1 MGLAFCRFSCFDG
14 FNCVS
19 LLYDNHQVNDHGKM
33 IASNKFA
40 SILSTSVIIGLLVI
54 VLILMFNVRTLYH
67 DHMKLNRLREYKAE
81 LDSIASH
88 FDSVH
93 EDIKLVGNEFQA
105 IKNHGHRV
113 WELQRTRI
121 SFRTGKFLSEV
132 LLFAEPGENMLCTK
146 IVWMSETISV
156 HNMYS
161 PGLGLEFS
169 CNELV
174 IQWTI
179 CRHIVG

>member
-1 MGLAFCRFSCFDG
+1 MVFFLPRIYSLIFLFMGLAFCRFSCFDG
-14 FNCVS
+14 FNSVS
-19 LLYDNHQVNDHGKM
+19 VLYDNHQVNDHGKM

-113 WELQRTRI
+113 
-121 SFRTGKFLSEV
+121 
-132 LLFAEPGENMLCTK
+132 
-146 IVWMSETISV
+146 
-156 HNMYS
+156 
-161 PGLGLEFS
+161 
-169 CNELV
+169 
-174 IQWTI
+174 
-179 CRHIVG
+179 